1 MENKL
6 EDKFICGRR
15 FGCQEWACSE
25 DVCLAYGDCIWC
37 ENKVDPEI
45 CKMCNY
51 GEKKRYE

>member
-1 MENKL
+1 MENRL